1 MIINESSYKTF
12 SHTKVN
18 GKEAAVILPN
28 KETVEIEVESED
40 KKTVIFDLEALDC
53 NNHYKIVLRKSAEL
67 IFAIVQNGREVE
79 TLLKKIEIE
88 IEENAKAEVL
98 VYELGGKFSA
108 TELKC
113 ALRGKGSE
121 ISVNGIYFGYG
132 ENELDYSYHVRHI
145 GEDTKSNIHI
155 DGALRDCA
163 KKLVKSNLDFEEGSK
178 RAIGEEEETTVL
190 LSDTVVNKSVPILLS
205 HEDDVQGN
213 HAASSGKIDESLLF
227 YLMTRGLTE
236 ESAKSLIL
244 MGKFEDTLSRL
255 PDEELREKIREK
267 IQEIVRL

>member
-1 MIINESSYKTF
+1 M
-12 SHTKVN
+12 
-18 GKEAAVILPN
+18 
-28 KETVEIEVESED
+28 
-40 KKTVIFDLEALDC
+40 
-53 NNHYKIVLRKSAEL
+53 
-67 IFAIVQNGREVE
+67 
-79 TLLKKIEIE
+79 
-88 IEENAKAEVL
+88 

-121 ISVNGIYFGYG
+121 ISVKGIYFGYG